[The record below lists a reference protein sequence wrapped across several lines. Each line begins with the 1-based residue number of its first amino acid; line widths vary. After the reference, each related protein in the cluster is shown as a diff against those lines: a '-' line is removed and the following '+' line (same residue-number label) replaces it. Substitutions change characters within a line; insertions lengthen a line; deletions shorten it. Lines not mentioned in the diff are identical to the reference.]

1 MTSERAAKLTPL
13 SYNWKLLNGDE
24 EIKRKK
30 QKLDILDE
38 GNKEEENM
46 QSFKHEE
53 RESLE
58 KDNLSSSSDISD
70 SESDSEISESRL
82 LF

>member
-1 MTSERAAKLTPL
+1 MTSERAAKLTSL

-38 GNKEEENM
+38 GNKEEENI

-58 KDNLSSSSDISD
+58 KDNLSSSFDNSNSI
-70 SESDSEISESRL
+70 
-82 LF
+82 